1 MVLTHHNGTTLNK
14 KENNAHA
21 EEVDLW
27 IQKTIKDR
35 PIAEQIQTFSEAIL
49 SLKNRITVTL
59 SLATWNVILDRS
71 LLQSQVLYPVLKIVG
86 VETGIIVS
94 GKDSE
99 KGEANLQ
106 DVTLALR
113 YFLIELITILDSLT
127 SAILTNA
134 IYAELDKI
142 SAAKKSGTNLGKS

>member
-1 MVLTHHNGTTLNK
+1 M
-14 KENNAHA
+14 AA
-21 EEVDLW
+21 
-27 IQKTIKDR
+27 II
-35 PIAEQIQTFSEAIL
+35 FIL
-49 SLKNRITVTL
+49 SPHLKQVSTSMLKTLASSRAQGIFFFFGSSCFRSMLSIRFKKFRSGWLKIATSQNRG
-59 SLATWNVILDRS
+59 RC
-71 LLQSQVLYPVLKIVG
+71 QVLYPVLKIVG